1 MELVSASKMRRAVSS
16 VLSTRPY
23 ARLALETIQGVASRV
38 DRLSHPLLSERADA
52 KKTLLIVIGSDRG
65 FAGAFNTN
73 LVKAVKKTLEGIP
86 EDVDAVGIGRRATQ
100 ALKKSRA
107 TLIASFENLTN
118 KPTYKDIDPIGTL
131 VIQEFSKGNYK
142 RVMIAYVDFVSALTQ
157 HPVVFTLL
165 PFGLPTAVILSD
177 SEGSPKKQEA
187 ATSKESTFEPS
198 PERVLDRVLPNL
210 VRMTLYQSLLETA
223 ASEHSSRMMA
233 MRNASDAAQEM
244 LGDLTFTYNQIRQAS
259 ITQEIAEISSGA
271 SALK

>member
-23 ARLALETIQGVASRV
+23 ARLALETIQGVTSRV
-38 DRLSHPLLSERADA
+38 DRATHPLLIENAEA
-52 KKTLLIVIGSDRG
+52 KKTLLIVIGSDKG

-73 LVKAVKKTLEGIP
+73 LMKAVKKTLEEIP
-86 EDVDAVGIGRRATQ
+86 EEVDAVGIGRRATQ

-107 TLIASFENLTN
+107 NLIASFENLTN

-131 VIQEFSKGNYK
+131 VISEFSKGAYK
-142 RVMIAYVDFVSALTQ
+142 RVLVAYVDFASAISQRPIVL
-157 HPVVFTLL
+157 TLL
-165 PFGLPTAVILSD
+165 PFGLAKNDLGEVNGEAPV
-177 SEGSPKKQEA
+177 KNEA

-259 ITQEIAEISSGA
+259 ITQEIAEISNGA
-271 SALK
+271 AALK